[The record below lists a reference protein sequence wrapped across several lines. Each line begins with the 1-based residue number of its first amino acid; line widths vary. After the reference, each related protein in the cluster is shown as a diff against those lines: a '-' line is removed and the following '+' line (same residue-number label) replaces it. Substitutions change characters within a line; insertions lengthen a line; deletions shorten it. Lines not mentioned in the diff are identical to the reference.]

1 MSKIVLDDEW
11 KQRIGEALKNQ
22 PVMIFSRDLPDNLD
36 NCSPVFGVLR
46 ERENVR
52 KMIMVG
58 EPESLTQRY
67 QNETGLKFLITDSE
81 EILEKMPKDK
91 GIIVLFIQETTSV
104 EHIAKM
110 LNDVGNDEVS
120 RGFDDFWESAMKDPK
135 KKAEIDAIMLPR
147 LRNKEPSIISYA
159 GIIPECVET
168 STPIVCI
175 MDGVEGIR
183 RMIELKITKDINAF
197 YKGQRG
203 LKWIITDKKELLSID
218 DESMKEKII
227 FFDEDMTEDDLKER
241 IGIK

>member
-11 KQRIGEALKNQ
+11 KQRIGEALKHQ
-22 PVMIFSRDLPDNLD
+22 PVMVFARDLPDNLD
-36 NCSPVFGVLR
+36 KCSPVFGVIR
-46 ERENVR
+46 ERENVK
-52 KMIMVG
+52 KMIIAG

-67 QNETGLKFLITDSE
+67 QNEVGLKFLITDSE

-91 GIIVLFIQETTSV
+91 GILVLFIQEATSL
-104 EHIAKM
+104 EHIIKM
-110 LNDVGNDEVS
+110 LDDVGNDTVG
-120 RGFDDFWESAMKDPK
+120 RGFDDFWEEAMKDPK

-147 LRNKEPSIISYA
+147 LRNKEPSVISYA
-159 GIIPECVET
+159 GVVPDSIET

-197 YKGQRG
+197 YKGQKG

-218 DESMKEKII
+218 DEAMKEKII
-227 FFDEDMTEDDLKER
+227 FFDNNMTEDELKNKM
-241 IGIK
+241 GIL